1 MLFREK
7 SIQQFSLLCGFCDI
21 HSHLLNDV
29 DDGSQSADESLAAL
43 SWLEQQGVTTLWLT
57 PHIMEDMPNQ
67 TQALKQ
73 RFEKLSA
80 LYTGSVHL
88 RLAAEYMLDTLFRQ
102 RYQANDLLPLA
113 ESYLLVET
121 SCLTPPLGLDS
132 LLFNICNGRYRPILA
147 HPERYLYMQGTDY
160 EKLKDRGICFQLNLM
175 SLAGMYGREA
185 CRKAH
190 GLLKKGLYDFAGTD
204 VHRLPALEK
213 AVKKRCISPAEVRL
227 LQQVAEN
234 NKQL

>member
-1 MLFREK
+1 
-7 SIQQFSLLCGFCDI
+7 
-21 HSHLLNDV
+21 
-29 DDGSQSADESLAAL
+29 
-43 SWLEQQGVTTLWLT
+43 
-57 PHIMEDMPNQ
+57 
-67 TQALKQ
+67 
-73 RFEKLSA
+73 
-80 LYTGSVHL
+80 
-88 RLAAEYMLDTLFRQ
+88 
-102 RYQANDLLPLA
+102 
-113 ESYLLVET
+113 
-121 SCLTPPLGLDS
+121 
-132 LLFNICNGRYRPILA
+132 
-147 HPERYLYMQGTDY
+147 MQGTDY